1 MDQIEKS
8 GLTLYQAKKMADA
21 GIREVKN
28 GFIGTGYYLG
38 LIRNERLWENHYRS
52 FQEFLETSYGKDKSW
67 ASRCISLYEQFGTCP
82 GCGELPELAEPYR
95 EYTVSQLIEMVSM
108 TGEQRQ
114 QVTPDMPVR
123 QIREMKPKRRKE
135 EELPGEI
142 SAEEPEGE
150 PEEQIPGQMDVTDCP
165 GAVATSQLPEPGDA
179 VPENQEEDGKDS
191 RQQDPRGDNTETGTE
206 PEKTTPGDAET
217 GTEPE
222 ESVLEDTETGAEPE
236 ESVPEDTETG
246 PECQETDQEMEGPDP
261 DTEFTTAPGNIHEL
275 PAAYDRRIL
284 EEMIRKATEEMDVM
298 WDHWA
303 EHVPDVYTKH
313 TMQIQAYRNLL
324 DEHEGK
330 QEAGGEPEKE
340 PVQDPVQPE
349 LPVLKNDGQRK
360 EWLRNYRDWGLWY
373 EDQNIG
379 AKYYRYIFD
388 NGATLVVDEY
398 QYDTYEGGAE
408 YTASFLHLV
417 GGPEPARHTNYGEH
431 KWPYRQRYSR
441 NPDSETELVE
451 FLKALQK
458 KGK

>member
-8 GLTLYQAKKMADA
+8 GLTLFQAKKMADA

-28 GFIGTGYYLG
+28 GFIETGYYLG
-38 LIRNERLWENHYRS
+38 LIRNERLWEVYYNS
-52 FQEFLETSYGKDKSW
+52 FQEFLEANYGKDKSW
-67 ASRCISLYEQFGTCP
+67 ASRCISLYEQFGICR
-82 GCGELPELAEPYR
+82 GRGGLPELAEPYR
-95 EYTVSQLIEMVSM
+95 DYTVSQLIEMVSM

-123 QIREMKPKRRKE
+123 QIRQMKPKRRKE
-135 EELPGEI
+135 GELPGEI
-142 SAEEPEGE
+142 SAKKPAGEPE
-150 PEEQIPGQMDVTDCP
+150 EEQIPGQIDVADCP
-165 GAVATSQLPEPGDA
+165 GVVATSQLPEPGDA

-191 RQQDPRGDNTETGTE
+191 RQQDPCGDNTETGTE

-222 ESVLEDTETGAEPE
+222 EYALEDTEAGT
-236 ESVPEDTETG
+236 
-246 PECQETDQEMEGPDP
+246 ECQETDREMEKPDP
-261 DTEFTTAPGNIHEL
+261 DTEFTTASEGTREL
-275 PAAYDRRIL
+275 PATYDRRIL
-284 EEMIRKATEEMDVM
+284 EEMIWRATEEMDVM

-303 EHVPDVYTKH
+303 EYMPDSYTKH

-330 QEAGGEPEKE
+330 QEAGGEPEGE

-349 LPVLKNDGQRK
+349 LPVLKNDEQRK

-373 EDQNIG
+373 EDRNIG

-388 NGATLVVDEY
+388 NGAVLVVDEY
-398 QYDTYEGGAE
+398 QREADWVQAG
-408 YTASFLHLV
+408 YTASYLHLV
-417 GGPEPARHTNYGEH
+417 GGLEPGRNPKNGCSM
-431 KWPYRQRYSR
+431 WPYHKQYNR

-451 FLKALQK
+451 FLKVVQRK
-458 KGK
+458 ENGKR